1 VIFLE
6 TSLAGA
12 FVLRPELHTD
22 ERGAFARTFCRDEFG
37 ARGLDS
43 RVTQCN
49 TSYNNRLGTLRGM
62 HYQVTPHAEAKL
74 VRCTRGS
81 IYDVAVDLRRDSASY
96 GEWFAVTLSADN
108 RDALFIPAGCAHG
121 FQTLSDDTE
130 ILYQMSTEYVSGA
143 ARGVRWDDPAFGI
156 DWPAPPTHGLT
167 ISERD
172 ATYPDFVL

>member
-1 VIFLE
+1 
-6 TSLAGA
+6 
-12 FVLRPELHTD
+12 
-22 ERGAFARTFCRDEFG
+22 
-37 ARGLDS
+37 
-43 RVTQCN
+43 
-49 TSYNNRLGTLRGM
+49 M

-81 IYDVAVDLRRDSASY
+81 IYDVAVDLRRECASY

-130 ILYQMSTEYVSGA
+130 ILYQMSTEYVPGA

-156 DWPAPPTHGLT
+156 DWPAPPAQGLT